1 MASKYSGWLTLK
13 LGIVGLIAGG
23 SIGFLYRPSAL
34 IIGQLPFCTVITRG
48 ANLKGVEQVLI
59 PIAQS
64 SFNHM
69 MTIAIIGASIG
80 ITLGLLLSRK

>member
-13 LGIVGLIAGG
+13 LGTVGLIAGG
-23 SIGFLYRPSAL
+23 LIGFSYRPSAL
-34 IIGQLPFCTVITRG
+34 IIGQLPFGTVITRG

-64 SFNHM
+64 SFNYM
-69 MTIAIIGASIG
+69 MTIAVIGAAIG